1 MNLLNKTITFSFI
14 CLLSLLLLSFDARSA
29 SLIRS
34 DGTAVITSQIDVSEY
49 RKRAI
54 EDALQNISLQTGI
67 ELNSFSLIENGKIL
81 MDQVQSVST
90 SNILEYKI
98 LSEKVEANNFHV
110 TLEALIQD
118 NKRHDDSDSKN
129 CRKTRFQQVD
139 LLVNVKLDTQDFPA
153 WVNLDKNWITKQ
165 ILENN
170 FVPNLSI
177 YKGLNEL
184 SESQKLYSLFDQG
197 SEKKQK
203 NNLYLIETELS
214 FAKEIERTLVSKST
228 DLVMYIKTITSRD
241 NVILDTDIS
250 DFSFNLSSNGLRLNP
265 FSSNKKSWSIG
276 KNLILEVINSEL
288 QERLD
293 YLKCIKIDGKLS
305 KVDGS
310 LILNYGHLDGINKD
324 DIFEVSVDGIE
335 KLYFKVSE
343 IDAYKTKLELI
354 SERKTYGIQNGQE
367 VQLIGELQ

>member
-14 CLLSLLLLSFDARSA
+14 CLLSLLLLSLDARSA

-118 NKRHDDSDSKN
+118 NKHHDVSDSTN

-139 LLVNVKLDTQDFPA
+139 LLIQVKLDTQDFPA
-153 WVNLDKNWITKQ
+153 WVKLDKNWITKQ

-177 YKGLNEL
+177 HKGLNEL
-184 SESQKLYSLFDQG
+184 SESQKLYSLYDQG
-197 SEKKQK
+197 TQKKQK

-228 DLVMYIKTITSRD
+228 NLVMYIKTITSRD
-241 NVILDTDIS
+241 NVILETDIS

-265 FSSNKKSWSIG
+265 FSSNTKSWSIG
-276 KNLILEVINSEL
+276 RNLILEVINSEL

-293 YLKCIKIDGKLS
+293 SLKCIKIDGRLS
-305 KVDGS
+305 KVNRS

-324 DIFEVSVDGIE
+324 DIFEVNVDGIE
-335 KLYFKVSE
+335 KLYLKVSE
-343 IDAYKTKLELI
+343 IDAYKTKLALI
-354 SERKTYGIQNGQE
+354 SERKTYDIKDGQE

>member
-1 MNLLNKTITFSFI
+1 MNVLNQTITISFLCLLNFV
-14 CLLSLLLLSFDARSA
+14 LLSLDARSA

-49 RKRAI
+49 QRAI

-118 NKRHDDSDSKN
+118 NKRHDDSVSKN

-177 YKGLNEL
+177 YKGLNEV

-197 SEKKQK
+197 TEKKQK

-214 FAKEIERTLVSKST
+214 FAKEIERTLVSK
-228 DLVMYIKTITSRD
+228 K
-241 NVILDTDIS
+241 
-250 DFSFNLSSNGLRLNP
+250 
-265 FSSNKKSWSIG
+265 
-276 KNLILEVINSEL
+276 
-288 QERLD
+288 
-293 YLKCIKIDGKLS
+293 
-305 KVDGS
+305 
-310 LILNYGHLDGINKD
+310 H
-324 DIFEVSVDGIE
+324 
-335 KLYFKVSE
+335 
-343 IDAYKTKLELI
+343 
-354 SERKTYGIQNGQE
+354 
-367 VQLIGELQ
+367 

>member
-1 MNLLNKTITFSFI
+1 MNVLNQTITISFLCLLNFV
-14 CLLSLLLLSFDARSA
+14 LLSLDARSA

-118 NKRHDDSDSKN
+118 NKRHDDSVSKN

-177 YKGLNEL
+177 YKGLNEV

-197 SEKKQK
+197 TEKKQK

-241 NVILDTDIS
+241 NVILETDIS

-265 FSSNKKSWSIG
+265 FSSNKKAG
-276 KNLILEVINSEL
+276 PLE
-288 QERLD
+288 
-293 YLKCIKIDGKLS
+293 KI
-305 KVDGS
+305 
-310 LILNYGHLDGINKD
+310 
-324 DIFEVSVDGIE
+324 
-335 KLYFKVSE
+335 
-343 IDAYKTKLELI
+343 
-354 SERKTYGIQNGQE
+354 
-367 VQLIGELQ
+367 